1 MSKQSE
7 KKGLYAD
14 VTQSQEVRALLLSR
28 PEYAHPWNN
37 TTGLERP
44 GIQPLFSTSRVR
56 YFVG

>member
-7 KKGLYAD
+7 EKGLHAD
-14 VTQSQEVRALLLSR
+14 VIQSQEVRALLLSL
-28 PEYAHPWNN
+28 PENAHPWNN

-44 GIQPLFSTSRVR
+44 GIQPLFSTSRVF